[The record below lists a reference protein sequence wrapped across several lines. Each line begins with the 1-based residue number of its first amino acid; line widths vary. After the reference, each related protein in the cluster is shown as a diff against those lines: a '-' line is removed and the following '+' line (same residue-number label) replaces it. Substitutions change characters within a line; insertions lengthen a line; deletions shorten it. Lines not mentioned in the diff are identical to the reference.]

1 VGAQVTKPVGIGV
14 VERISVVV
22 PVYQG
27 ERTLRP
33 LVAELVPCREVQRTA
48 GGLSW
53 RIEEVVLV
61 HDCSPDQSDVTIQ
74 ALAEEFDW
82 VRPLWLSRNFGQ
94 HAATLAGMA
103 GALGDWVVTMDEDM
117 QHPPEAIAPMLDE
130 AIHASR
136 QVVYASPVNAAPHGW
151 GRNLSSRAAKRL
163 AGWLAGAPGRMH
175 FHSFRLI
182 NGEIARNLAAF
193 CGTGVYLDV
202 AMRWIAT
209 RIGEVPVMLRAEIGR
224 PSGYSLRS
232 LIRHFWRLVM
242 TSGPRPLRA
251 ISLMGAAAIAVAIG
265 IAGYAIAARFVW
277 QVDAPGWSSLM
288 TALAFF
294 SGCILLALGVI
305 AEFLASTMGIMMGR
319 PPYLTVQGPPRRA
332 PS

>member
-1 VGAQVTKPVGIGV
+1 MDELGV
-14 VERISVVV
+14 SGSVERVSVVV

-27 ERTLRP
+27 ERTLRL
-33 LVAELVPCREVQRTA
+33 LVTELARFRELQRTA
-48 GGLSW
+48 PGPGGLPW

-61 HDCSPDQSDVTIQ
+61 HDCGPDRSDVTMR

-103 GALGDWVVTMDEDM
+103 GALGDWIVTMDEDL

-130 AIHASR
+130 ALRAGH
-136 QVVYASPVNAAPHGW
+136 QVVYARPVNAAPHGW
-151 GRNLSSRAAKRL
+151 RRNLSSRGAKWL
-163 AGWLAGAPGRMH
+163 AGWLAGAPGRLH

-182 NGEIARNLAAF
+182 DGEIARNLAAF

-209 RIGEVPVMLRAEIGR
+209 RIGDVPVTLRAEIGR
-224 PSGYSLRS
+224 PSGYSFRTL
-232 LIRHFWRLVM
+232 LRHFWGLVM

-251 ISLMGAAAIAVAIG
+251 IALMGAAAIVVAIG
-265 IAGYAIAARFVW
+265 IGGYAIAARLLW
-277 QVDAPGWSSLM
+277 QVEAPGWASLM

-305 AEFLASTMGIMMGR
+305 AEFLATTMGIMMGR
-319 PPYLTVQGPPRRA
+319 PPYLVVQGPTRRTLE
-332 PS
+332 